1 MKIGI
6 FGGSFNPPHI
16 MHKKLVEELIKEG
29 YVDKV
34 IFVPTGMK
42 YEYKNNL
49 ISNEDRFHMIQLLI
63 KDNNSLEVSDY
74 EFTEEVTYT
83 YQTLDYYQNKY
94 KEDKIYFICG
104 TDNLSYIDKWKRGE
118 YILENYPLLIIKRNT
133 DEISPLLEKYKKY
146 KDNIIVTGIHPVD
159 LSSTDIRKLIK
170 EDNKQELEKVLT
182 KEVLD
187 YIEEHN
193 LYKESI

>member
-49 ISNEDRFHMIQLLI
+49 ISNEDRYNMIQLLI

-118 YILENYPLLIIKRNT
+118 YILEKYPLLIIKRNT

-146 KDNIIVTGIHPVD
+146 QDNIIVTGIHPVD
-159 LSSTDIRKLIK
+159 LSSTDIRQLIK

>member
-1 MKIGI
+1 MKYY
-6 FGGSFNPPHI
+6 
-16 MHKKLVEELIKEG
+16 KKL
-29 YVDKV
+29 
-34 IFVPTGMK
+34 
-42 YEYKNNL
+42 YKND
-49 ISNEDRFHMIQLLI
+49 E
-63 KDNNSLEVSDY
+63 
-74 EFTEEVTYT
+74 
-83 YQTLDYYQNKY
+83 
-94 KEDKIYFICG
+94 IYFICG
-104 TDNLSYIDKWKRGE
+104 TDNLSYIDKWKRGD

-146 KDNIIVTGIHPVD
+146 QDNIIVTNIHPVD

>member
-29 YVDKV
+29 YIDKV

-49 ISNEDRFHMIQLLI
+49 ISNEDRYNMIQLLI

-118 YILENYPLLIIKRNT
+118 YILEKYPLLIIKRNT

-146 KDNIIVTGIHPVD
+146 QDNIIVTNIHPVD
-159 LSSTDIRKLIK
+159 LSSTDIRQLIK